1 MNDLHFLSVVPCWVT
16 TQNEVSVLEGGSITV
31 PCRYDPKYANHVK
44 YWCRGSMRE
53 FCTSL
58 ARTDE
63 TSSTNPS
70 KDKVSIFDDPAQ
82 EMFTVTMNNLK
93 ETESGWYLCG
103 VELGN
108 GWKAD
113 DVAYTKVKV
122 IHGE

>member
-1 MNDLHFLSVVPCWVT
+1 M
-16 TQNEVSVLEGGSITV
+16 
-31 PCRYDPKYANHVK
+31 
-44 YWCRGSMRE
+44 
-53 FCTSL
+53 